1 MAENT
6 LTMLAIGTATL
17 ANLDTDDAATW
28 MSADAQARMT
38 ALVSPRRRNQF
49 AAGRWLARQLL
60 MQELGGSLEGWQ
72 LSAGQNSAPAVMGR
86 ADLTLSVSHSGDL
99 GACAVADT
107 PVGIDIEISR
117 DRSGM
122 PQLFDAVLTG
132 EERAWL
138 ATLPATEQVT
148 AFFTVWTLKEAWLK
162 RTGNPLFQT
171 MLHGGATVRPATSAD
186 ANAVSWRYGEAI
198 VSLSLPDASAAGQAA
213 ATPALDF
220 PSGHSQS
227 AIRNLWHVTAGA

>member
-1 MAENT
+1 
-6 LTMLAIGTATL
+6 MLAIGTATL

-28 MSADAQARMT
+28 MSVDEQARLT
-38 ALVSPRRRNQF
+38 SLVSPRRRSQF

-60 MQELGGSLEGWQ
+60 MQELGGSLAGWQ

-86 ADLTLSVSHSGDL
+86 ADLTLSVSHSGDRV
-99 GACAVADT
+99 ACAVADT
-107 PVGIDIEISR
+107 PVGIDIEIPR
-117 DRSGM
+117 NRSGM

-138 ATLPATEQVT
+138 ATLPATKQVA

-171 MLHGGATVRPATSAD
+171 MLHGGAAVRPATGAD
-186 ANAVSWRYGEAI
+186 ANAISWRHGEAI
-198 VSLSLPDASAAGQAA
+198 VSLSLPCPSAVRQAA

-220 PSGHSQS
+220 PPGHTHP
-227 AIRNLWHVTAGA
+227 ATRDFWHVTACL